1 MAHVKA
7 AVEASDVMGK
17 PFDADT
23 AATTAQSINKQSVK
37 SLTEVGAI

>member
-7 AVEASDVMGK
+7 AVEASSVMGRAY
-17 PFDADT
+17 DADT
-23 AATTAQSINKQSVK
+23 DSASAQTINKQSVK